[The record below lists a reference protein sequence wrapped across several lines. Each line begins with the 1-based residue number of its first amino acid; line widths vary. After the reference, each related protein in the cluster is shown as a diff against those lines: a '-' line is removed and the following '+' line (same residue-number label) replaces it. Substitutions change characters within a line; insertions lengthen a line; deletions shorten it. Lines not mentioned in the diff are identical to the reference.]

1 MENRTGADETD
12 SWNNLGGDAGMIS
25 NVLDG
30 ECVGKDGVHRGAE
43 ADKEIGS
50 QSGWA
55 MLELTLQSDQATQD
69 CRDHQARDRDPDNGG
84 HLVLEQ
90 VKNVLQHWHGN
101 VSWLDS
107 NTGKL
112 DADVFLTGGV
122 NGRDYRAEP
131 EATGCVQ

>member
-1 MENRTGADETD
+1 
-12 SWNNLGGDAGMIS
+12 
-25 NVLDG
+25 
-30 ECVGKDGVHRGAE
+30 
-43 ADKEIGS
+43 
-50 QSGWA
+50 
-55 MLELTLQSDQATQD
+55 
-69 CRDHQARDRDPDNGG
+69 
-84 HLVLEQ
+84 
-90 VKNVLQHWHGN
+90 VLQHWHGN